1 MLMAV
6 KAATVD
12 LVVMVVKVGMAGMA
26 GIPHT
31 VVRVR

>member
-12 LVVMVVKVGMAGMA
+12 LMVMVVKVGMA